1 MVKVLFMVFHFPP
14 ISGGGVV
21 VIVELAN
28 SLAKLGHDVTILT
41 PKLKWDGPIYN
52 PELHSKIKIIKIDT
66 PSESNLKI
74 AARRCFSNMEKSGIE
89 IGKENKFDFILTIFH
104 PFHFVPRAAVSCSKK
119 LKIPVIIKIDDAIY
133 AKSKGLKSLQRKIE
147 KIYNTK
153 TLKNS
158 TKILVSNEIT
168 KNIINNYYH
177 IPIKNISIV
186 PNGVDTSKYYTQNK
200 ISHKIIFSG
209 AMYHH
214 RGLDILLNAAQK
226 IIKINPKIKFILF
239 GSGPELEKLKEFTQK
254 NDLNQNVKFE
264 GWVDRNKIPDY
275 LSEANIGIGPLRSTE
290 VTNGALPIK
299 VLEYMASSLPIIAI
313 KNTLPEDILEDGKN
327 GFFVKDENEL
337 IEKILF
343 LASNEN
349 MRKEMGE
356 KSKEMIQKFDW
367 NNVSKSIIDEF
378 KKIS

>member
-1 MVKVLFMVFHFPP
+1 MVKILFMVFHFPP

-21 VIVELAN
+21 IIVELAN

-41 PKLKWDGPIYN
+41 PKLKWGGPTYN
-52 PELHSKIKIIKIDT
+52 PELNSKIKIIKINT

-104 PFHFVPRAAVSCSKK
+104 PFHFVPRAAVSCSKI
-119 LKIPVIIKIDDAIY
+119 LKIPVIVKIDDAIY
-133 AKSKGLKSLQRKIE
+133 AKSKGLKSIQRKIE

-158 TKILVSNEIT
+158 TKILVSNKIT
-168 KNIINNYYH
+168 KNIINNFYH
-177 IPIKNISIV
+177 VPIQNISII

-200 ISHKIIFSG
+200 ISNKIVFSG

-214 RGLDILLNAAQK
+214 RGLDVLLNAAPK
-226 IIKINPKIKFILF
+226 IIRINPKIKFILF

-254 NDLNQNVKFE
+254 NNLSDNVKFE

-290 VTNGALPIK
+290 VTKGALPIK

-313 KNTLPEDILEDGKN
+313 KNTLPEDILKNNEN
-327 GFFVKDENEL
+327 GFSVKDENEL
-337 IEKILF
+337 VDKILF
-343 LASNEN
+343 LISNKNIRE
-349 MRKEMGE
+349 KMGE
-356 KSKEMIQKFDW
+356 KSKEMILKFDW
-367 NNVSKSIIDEF
+367 NNVSNSIIDEY